1 MSYLRHGRA
10 APGAKKL
17 EQMVLLFLSA
27 PTLAVL
33 HGRQEGGDLAA
44 GRDRLPESC
53 DPASIRTSSSRSSP
67 LRSSA
72 DATRGE
78 WHYSIIAQLTSTSAL
93 LADPRSNEAE
103 KHTSDDDGDGE
114 SDETE
119 P

>member
-53 DPASIRTSSSRSSP
+53 DLSLDPHELFTKLSAPI
-67 LRSSA
+67 LRRC
-72 DATRGE
+72 DAGRV
-78 WHYSIIAQLTSTSAL
+78 AL
-93 LADPRSNEAE
+93 FDHRAANLDRCPSC
-103 KHTSDDDGDGE
+103 
-114 SDETE
+114 
-119 P
+119 